1 MKKIFVLDTNVLL
14 MDPNAIF
21 SFEDNDVV
29 VPLPVVEEIDDQ
41 KSKNNDIGYNARETS
56 RILDEL
62 REKGDLSKGVKLD
75 NGGCLRI
82 VINGKDLILPK
93 GLSSTKMDN
102 RIISTAIHL
111 QKDNENREIIL
122 VSNDINLRIIA
133 NAFEIK
139 AEEHK
144 ADRID
149 EENLITGFL
158 DIESNKKLIDKFYNE
173 NELKKEEF
181 AKENNVELTY
191 NDFIQ
196 LSAVDGSSTALGR
209 YDGEKMVPL
218 IFSKSHPSGITPLNR
233 EQKFAFELLLNDDI
247 QLVTISGKAGT
258 GKTLIALAAG
268 LSKVLN
274 ENKYKR
280 LLVARPVIPMGKD
293 MGYLPGSIEEKLQ
306 PWMQPIYDNLEFI
319 LSQNKN
325 SDYTYDQL
333 IEEDLMQLE
342 ALTYIRGR
350 SVPDQFIIVDEAQNL
365 SQHEVKTIVTR
376 AGKGSKIIFTGD
388 PYQIDNPYLNLYK
401 NGLTYLAHKFHDQ
414 KIAGHMMLQK
424 GERSPLAK
432 IASDLL

>member
-14 MDPNAIF
+14 MDPRAIF
-21 SFEDNDVV
+21 SFEEHDVV
-29 VPLPVVEEIDDQ
+29 IPLPVVEEIDDQ
-41 KSKNNDIGYNARETS
+41 KSKNTDIGYNARETS
-56 RILDEL
+56 RLLDEL
-62 REKGDLSKGVKLD
+62 REKGNLSKGVELED
-75 NGGCLRI
+75 GGCLRI

-102 RIISTAIHL
+102 RIISTAIYL
-111 QKDNENREIIL
+111 QRDNENREVIL

-133 NAFEIK
+133 DAFEIK

-158 DIESNKKLIDKFYNE
+158 DINISKDLIDKFYN
-173 NELKKEEF
+173 NDELNRDEFDKNKEI
-181 AKENNVELTY
+181 ELTY

-196 LSAVDGSSTALGR
+196 LSASDGSATALGR
-209 YDGEKMVPL
+209 YDGEKIVPL
-218 IFSKSHPSGITPLNR
+218 IFSKAHPSGITPLNR
-233 EQKFAFELLLNDDI
+233 EQRFAFELLLNDDI

-258 GKTLIALAAG
+258 GKTLLALAAG
-268 LSKVLN
+268 LSKVVN
-274 ENKYKR
+274 EGKYKR

-293 MGYLPGSIEEKLQ
+293 MGYLPGTLEEKLQ

-401 NGLTYLAHKFHDQ
+401 NGLTYLAHKFHNQ
-414 KIAGHMMLQK
+414 KIAGHIMLQK

>member
-14 MDPNAIF
+14 MDPRAIF
-21 SFEDNDVV
+21 SFEEHDVV
-29 VPLPVVEEIDDQ
+29 IPLPVVEEIDDQ
-41 KSKNNDIGYNARETS
+41 KSKNTDIGYNARETS
-56 RILDEL
+56 RLLDEL
-62 REKGDLSKGVKLD
+62 REKGNLSKGVELE
-75 NGGCLRI
+75 NGGSLKI
-82 VINGKDLILPK
+82 VINGKGLILPK

-111 QKDNENREIIL
+111 QRDNQNRDVIL

-133 NAFEIK
+133 DAFEIK

-158 DIESNKKLIDKFYNE
+158 DINIQKVLIDKFYNE
-173 NELKKEEF
+173 NELKREEF
-181 AKENNVELTY
+181 DNDKKIELTY

-196 LSAVDGSSTALGR
+196 LSANDGSSTALGR
-209 YDGEKMVPL
+209 YDGEKIVSL
-218 IFSKSHPSGITPLNR
+218 IFSKAHPSGITPLNR
-233 EQKFAFELLLNDDI
+233 EQKFAFELLLNDEI

-258 GKTLIALAAG
+258 GKTLLALAAG
-268 LSKVLN
+268 LSKVVN
-274 ENKYKR
+274 ESKYKR

-401 NGLTYLAHKFHDQ
+401 NGLTYLAHKFHNQ
-414 KIAGHMMLQK
+414 EIAGHIMLQK

-432 IASDLL
+432 IASNLL

>member
-14 MDPNAIF
+14 MDPRAIF
-21 SFEDNDVV
+21 SFEEHDVV
-29 VPLPVVEEIDDQ
+29 IPLPVVEEIDDQ
-41 KSKNNDIGYNARETS
+41 KSKNTDIGYNARETS
-56 RILDEL
+56 RLLDNL
-62 REKGDLSKGVKLD
+62 REKGNLSKGVELED
-75 NGGCLRI
+75 GGSLRI

-111 QKDNENREIIL
+111 QRDNPNREVIL

-133 NAFEIK
+133 DAFEIK

-158 DIESNKKLIDKFYNE
+158 DINVSKNLIDKFYND
-173 NELKKEEF
+173 NELKRKEFDANE
-181 AKENNVELTY
+181 EIELTY

-196 LSAVDGSSTALGR
+196 LSANDGTSTALGR
-209 YDGEKMVPL
+209 YDGEKIVSL
-218 IFSKSHPSGITPLNR
+218 IFSKAHPSGITPLNR
-233 EQKFAFELLLNDDI
+233 EQKFAFELLLNDEI

-258 GKTLIALAAG
+258 GKTLLALAAG
-268 LSKVLN
+268 LSKVIN
-274 ENKYKR
+274 EGKYKR

-401 NGLTYLAHKFHDQ
+401 NGLTYLAHKFHNQ
-414 KIAGHMMLQK
+414 EIAGHIMLQK